1 MTIKRFIDGTRWTKA
16 LYWDG
21 EDLKGTWELYVKVDG
36 VRVIRDANANVRSR
50 DDKPLHNVDHLYFH
64 DAEFFYKDWNHS
76 VSIVRS
82 KHHPIKATQDMI
94 YELSDGKVDKRLVL
108 GKVENP
114 TKEFLLEKMQEQL
127 DKGHEG
133 IIVRQFRGGRWHWIK
148 VVPEIF
154 ADIRVLDVLEGKGKY
169 AGVAGTIVTKYGNVG
184 SFKEQFTS
192 NGTPIGDWA
201 FRKLLWDNKQR
212 FIGMIIQVGL
222 REVTEKGKMRFSSL
236 AKVRKDKSTE
246 DIPWLAEKE

>member
-1 MTIKRFIDGTRWTKA
+1 MTIKRFADGTRWVKA

-21 EDLKGTWELYVKVDG
+21 EDLKGEWELFIKIDG
-36 VRVIRDANANVRSR
+36 VRVIRDVNGKVRSR
-50 DDKPLHNVDHLYFH
+50 DDKPLFNVDHLYFH

-82 KHHPIKATQDMI
+82 RNHPITATQDMI
-94 YELSDGKVDKRLVL
+94 YELSDNHVDKRLKL
-108 GKVENP
+108 GTFENP
-114 TKEFLLEKMQEQL
+114 TKELLMQKMQEQL

-133 IIVRQFRGGRWHWIK
+133 IVVRQFRGGRWHWVK

-192 NGTPIGDWA
+192 AGKPIGDLA
-201 FRKLLWDNKQR
+201 FRRILWDNRER
-212 FIGMIIQVGL
+212 FKGMIIQVGL

-236 AKVRKDKSTE
+236 AKVRKDKTTE
-246 DIPWLAEKE
+246 DIPWLQEKQ